1 MPNSEYMTIG
11 DAAEYLDMDRR
22 QVRRL
27 IERGQLTAETNPIDG
42 RSKIVKRED
51 VERLNTY
58 PRPSKKAAAWTDQ
71 ADGHRQPAA
80 GTNQPQTVS
89 FYVSEKGHR
98 IAP

>member
-42 RSKIVKRED
+42 RGRGAPEYLSATIKKSR
-51 VERLNTY
+51 RLDG
-58 PRPSKKAAAWTDQ
+58 PGRRP
-71 ADGHRQPAA
+71 
-80 GTNQPQTVS
+80 
-89 FYVSEKGHR
+89 
-98 IAP
+98 